1 MQNVHLEYLWS
12 TLIFVCKIPVK
23 TFRSQKFFYPMKL
36 FFVIKKMNGLK
47 ISYNHE
53 FLVLW
58 NHDPTECFYFRKK
71 RGRFLTFDWS
81 KQRSTT
87 DQNLNFFEAVKRN
100 RIGWD
105 GGIFSSVFYF
115 LSSHDLSSSFQPS
128 TFSFLSQLC
137 VNLPVARMPPLL
149 PSHHELLPYY
159 CCLWCV
165 IGFGNPLFYAVLS
178 YKTVACLNLDWYAS
192 NNLTFSTGV

>member
-1 MQNVHLEYLWS
+1 M
-12 TLIFVCKIPVK
+12 
-23 TFRSQKFFYPMKL
+23 TF
-36 FFVIKKMNGLK
+36 FFVIKIMNGLK
-47 ISYNHE
+47 ITYNHE

-58 NHDPTECFYFRKK
+58 NHEPTECFYFRKK

-81 KQRSTT
+81 KPRSTT
-87 DQNLNFFEAVKRN
+87 DQNLSFFEAVKRY

-105 GGIFSSVFYF
+105 WGIFSSVFF
-115 LSSHDLSSSFQPS
+115 FFSSHDLSSSFQPS

-137 VNLPVARMPPLL
+137 VNLPSRVCPPYYLL
-149 PSHHELLPYY
+149 AHHELLPS
-159 CCLWCV
+159 CCWLCCV

>member
-1 MQNVHLEYLWS
+1 
-12 TLIFVCKIPVK
+12 
-23 TFRSQKFFYPMKL
+23 
-36 FFVIKKMNGLK
+36 MNGLK
-47 ISYNHE
+47 
-53 FLVLW
+53 
-58 NHDPTECFYFRKK
+58 PTECFYFRKK
-71 RGRFLTFDWS
+71 RGHFLTFDWS

-87 DQNLNFFEAVKRN
+87 HQTLSFFEAVKRN

-105 GGIFSSVFYF
+105 GGIFSSFFFFF
-115 LSSHDLSSSFQPS
+115 LPTISPLLSNLPLFH
-128 TFSFLSQLC
+128 FALSQLC
-137 VNLPVARMPPLL
+137 VNLPVARMPALL
-149 PSHHELLPYY
+149 PSHPELQPPS